1 MGHPHNPQPP
11 ATPVASPLRLEPLA
25 AGHYPAIVELWEAAV
40 RATHGFLAETDIA
53 GIRAALPAAY
63 LPAVALFGALDG
75 QGRLLGF
82 AGTAGDVLEM
92 LFVAPDWHRRGVG
105 SQLLRHAVEQLGICR
120 VDVNEQNPAATA
132 FYLAHGFRQ
141 RGRSA
146 TDGAGRPYPLLHLEL
161 SGDAQP

>member
-1 MGHPHNPQPP
+1 MVPPGNPQPP
-11 ATPVASPLRLEPLA
+11 AAAAPFALEALTAS
-25 AGHYPAIVELWEAAV
+25 HYPAIVELWEAAV

-53 GIRAALPAAY
+53 EIRAALPTAY
-63 LPAVALFGALDG
+63 LPAVALFGALDH

-82 AGTAGDVLEM
+82 AGTAGDMLEM
-92 LFVAPDWHRRGVG
+92 LFVAPDRHRQGVG
-105 SQLLRHAVEQLGICR
+105 SQLLRHAVARLGIRR

-132 FYLAHGFRQ
+132 FYLAQGFRQ

-161 SGDAQP
+161 TGDAQP